1 MRIVI
6 VGNGLA
12 GTMAAKTLRQADRSL
27 DIDVFGAEAFPYYP
41 RPNLIELLA
50 GRMAEEKI
58 FAFPPSWYEAEKIG
72 LQLSSPVHRAIP
84 ESGRVQFASGRLEAY
99 DVLLLAEGASPAV
112 PVLPGIG
119 RKGVFTLRTL
129 DDARAILG
137 RLQNTGPRAAVLGG
151 GLLGLE
157 IARALKHRGADVTVI
172 EYFPHLLPRQL
183 DPPGAAVLKKQ
194 IEAAGIHVRTGAAAE
209 EILGDG
215 DVRGVRLKSGET
227 VPADLVLVAAG
238 VRPNTDVA
246 RSAGVEVDKGVL
258 VDDRMRTSRPGIFA
272 AGDAIQHNGRL
283 YGFIPAAF
291 EQARTAA
298 ESILGG
304 SRAYA
309 GTVPANTLKVM
320 GVALTSVG
328 QIQPEKPHHEELRRE
343 VVDAGLYRKLVLDEG
358 RLIGAI
364 WMGDMRGVDAV
375 VKAVLEKR
383 DIAALKYD
391 LLADDFDFKKL

>member
-1 MRIVI
+1 MRIVV

-12 GTMAAKTLRQADRSL
+12 GTMAAKMLRQADRTL
-27 DIDVFGAEAFPYYP
+27 DIDVFGAEAHAYYP

-50 GRMAEEKI
+50 GRMPEERI
-58 FAFPPSWYEAEKIG
+58 FAFPPAWYATEKIG
-72 LQLSSPVHRAIP
+72 LRLSSPVHRAIP
-84 ESGRVQFASGRLEAY
+84 ESGRVQFASGHLEAY

-112 PVLPGIG
+112 PALPGAG
-119 RKGVFTLRTL
+119 RTGVFTLRTL
-129 DDARAILG
+129 DDVRAILE
-137 RLQNTGPRAAVLGG
+137 RLEKSGPRAVVVGG

-157 IARALKHRGADVTVI
+157 IARALKQRGADVTVI
-172 EYFPHLLPRQL
+172 EFFPYLLPRQL
-183 DPPGAAVLKKQ
+183 DPPGAAILQKQ
-194 IEAAGIHVRTGAAAE
+194 IEAAGIRVRNGAVTE
-209 EILGDG
+209 EILGDAEVSG
-215 DVRGVRLKSGET
+215 LRLKSGET
-227 VPADLVLVAAG
+227 IPAGLVLIAAG

-258 VDDRMRTSRPGIFA
+258 VDDHMRTSRPGIYA

-298 ESILGG
+298 DAILGG
-304 SRAYA
+304 PRVYA
-309 GTVPANTLKVM
+309 GTVPSNTLKVM
-320 GVALTSVG
+320 GIALTSVG

-343 VVDAGLYRKLVLDEG
+343 IVDAGIYRKIVLENG

-364 WMGDMRGVDAV
+364 WMGDKRGVEAV
-375 VKAVLEKR
+375 VKAVIEKR
-383 DIAALKYD
+383 DVSAIKYD